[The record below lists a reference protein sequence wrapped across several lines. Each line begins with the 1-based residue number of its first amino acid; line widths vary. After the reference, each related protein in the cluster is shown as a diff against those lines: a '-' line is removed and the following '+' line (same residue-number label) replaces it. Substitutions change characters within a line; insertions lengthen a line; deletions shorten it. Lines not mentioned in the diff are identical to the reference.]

1 MLLLG
6 TGPCSIVVRCKQSGQ
21 VIIRNTVLLLLST
34 LTCFGLHRCL
44 DSGLGTRCVAASC
57 CTRQGALISWLLAT
71 TGSVP
76 RLDAPIELR
85 GMPAVVLE
93 NRQGRACS
101 KSKRLW
107 IDRTCCRA
115 ASTLS
120 LAPAADEG
128 ATESEERGEAL
139 VTAEE
144 EDAAADDDEEG
155 ALRLTSCAC

>member
-21 VIIRNTVLLLLST
+21 VIVRNTVLLLLST

-57 CTRQGALISWLLAT
+57 CTRQGALIAWLLAA

-85 GMPAVVLE
+85 GMPEGGV
-93 NRQGRACS
+93 R
-101 KSKRLW
+101 
-107 IDRTCCRA
+107 IDRDAHVAKAKGCGSIEPVAEPLLRYHLHQQQTNVLQKAR
-115 ASTLS
+115 
-120 LAPAADEG
+120 
-128 ATESEERGEAL
+128 RGEK
-139 VTAEE
+139 
-144 EDAAADDDEEG
+144 
-155 ALRLTSCAC
+155 RW